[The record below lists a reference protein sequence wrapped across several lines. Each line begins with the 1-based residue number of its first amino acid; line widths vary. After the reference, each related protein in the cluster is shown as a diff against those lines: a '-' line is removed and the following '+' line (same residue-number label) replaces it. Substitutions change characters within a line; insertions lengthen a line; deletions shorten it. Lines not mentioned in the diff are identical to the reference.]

1 MKYVKKIASGVAVL
15 ASLVTIAACGPTSN
29 PTEPTVN
36 PTVEPTVEPT
46 IEPEYTDNYYSNVM
60 IPFNKGTKDWTEV
73 ADPSIVKGDDGYFYI
88 FVTGGQ
94 GGGKSYRSKDCVT
107 WELHSS
113 NVIPRPTWGDWRE
126 GDRPIVWAPD
136 VVKIKDKWIY
146 YYSLSGLGNCH
157 GIGYAVADE
166 IAGPYEDMGKLVS
179 VDELNL
185 QNCIDPA
192 IVRDGDKIYMAVG
205 SFQGVDL
212 VELEEDGM
220 SLKGDSPE
228 EWRENKTLIAGIYG
242 PWDGGQT
249 EGHYF
254 IQKDGY
260 YYYFGSEGTCCVG
273 KDSTYQVVVARSKDV
288 KGPYVD
294 DKNRVM
300 ANNTAVGKVV
310 LFASKSDEPDV
321 VGPGHC
327 SILKD
332 DAGDYWMIYHAYVK
346 DDHYATRHLMMDKI
360 LWDDKGWPY
369 IHGNKKFQASYREE
383 LPAPRFIEE

>member
-1 MKYVKKIASGVAVL
+1 MKISKKIVAGMAFLGSVIT
-15 ASLVTIAACGPTSN
+15 VTVCGPTSSPSIT
-29 PTEPTVN
+29 PTEDPTS
-36 PTVEPTVEPT
+36 TPT
-46 IEPEYTDNYYSNVM
+46 IEPEYTDNYYSNVI
-60 IPFNKGTKDWTEV
+60 IPFNNGTKDWTEV

-94 GGGKSYRSKDCVT
+94 GGGKSYRSKDCVN
-107 WELHSS
+107 WELHSP
-113 NVIPRPTWGDWRE
+113 NVIPRPTWGDYRE

-136 VVKIKDKWIY
+136 VYKIKDKWIY

-166 IAGPYEDMGKLVS
+166 IAGPYEDKGKLVS
-179 VDELNL
+179 VEELNL

-192 IVRDGDKIYMAVG
+192 LVFDGDKIYMAVG

-212 VELEEDGM
+212 VELTEDGM

-228 EWRENKTLIAGIYG
+228 EWRANKTLIAGIYG

-254 IQKDGY
+254 IKKDGY
-260 YYYFGSEGTCCVG
+260 FYYFGSEGKCCEG
-273 KDSTYQVVVARSKDV
+273 INSTYQVVVARSKEV

-294 DKNRVM
+294 DKGKQM
-300 ANNTAVGKVV
+300 ANNSSVGKVV
-310 LFASKSDEPDV
+310 LFASKSERPDV

-327 SILKD
+327 SVFQD
-332 DAGDYWMIYHAYVK
+332 DAGDYWLFYHAFTK
-346 DDHYATRHLMMDKI
+346 DDNFSVRHLMMDKL
-360 LWDDKGWPY
+360 LWDEDGWPY
-369 IHGNKKFQASYREE
+369 IHGEGKFKPSYNEE
-383 LPAPRFIEE
+383 LDGPRWLDA

>member
-1 MKYVKKIASGVAVL
+1 MNKVNKVVTSLAVL
-15 ASLVTIAACGPTSN
+15 ASCITLASCG
-29 PTEPTVN
+29 PTEPTD
-36 PTVEPTVEPT
+36 PTTAPSVEPSVEPS
-46 IEPEYTDNYYSNVM
+46 IEPEYTDNYYNNVI
-60 IPFNKGTKDWTEV
+60 IPFNNGTKDWSEV
-73 ADPSIVKGDDGYFYI
+73 ADPSIVKGDDGYWYI

-94 GGGKSYRSKDCVT
+94 GGGKSYRSRDCVT
-107 WELHSS
+107 WTLHSP
-113 NVIPRPTWGDWRE
+113 NVIPRPTWGDYRG
-126 GDRPIVWAPD
+126 GDTPIVWAPD

-166 IAGPYEDMGKLVS
+166 IAGPYEDKGKLVS
-179 VDELNL
+179 VEELNL

-192 IVRDGDKIYMAVG
+192 IVRDGDRIFMAVG
-205 SFQGVDL
+205 SFQGVDM
-212 VELEEDGM
+212 VELNEDGM

-242 PWDGGQT
+242 PWDGAQT

-273 KDSTYQVVVARSKDV
+273 VESTYQVVVARSKAV
-288 KGPYVD
+288 TGPYVD
-294 DKNRVM
+294 DKGNVM
-300 ANNTAVGKVV
+300 ANNRAVGKVV
-310 LFASKSDEPDV
+310 LFASKSERPDV

-327 SILKD
+327 SIFQD
-332 DAGDYWMIYHAYVK
+332 DAGDYWMIYHAYVR
-346 DDHYATRHLMMDKI
+346 DDVFHTRHLMMDKI
-360 LWDDKGWPY
+360 LWDEKGWPY
-369 IHGNKKFQASYREE
+369 IHGNKKFQASYQEE